1 MTKFLWFTGLSGSGK
16 TTLAEGL
23 ERTLKSRGQK
33 VHIIDGDV
41 VREKFNRHLGFSP
54 ADIEENNRYVIRMCR
69 EIPRDIKYVIISL
82 ISPFRRSREEARNA
96 LGKDF
101 IEIYLNCPY
110 EECKRRDTKGLYKK
124 AEKGDIKDFIGLHV
138 PYEPPMHPEIEIDT
152 VRDST
157 KKALQQIMNYLK

>member
-101 IEIYLNCPY
+101 I
-110 EECKRRDTKGLYKK
+110 
-124 AEKGDIKDFIGLHV
+124 
-138 PYEPPMHPEIEIDT
+138 
-152 VRDST
+152 
-157 KKALQQIMNYLK
+157 